1 MKRLLPWWGMNIT
14 GKGRLFAR
22 DEGSMHESI
31 SISKVTQKMVFHREE
46 STKLERSEYR
56 EVG

>member
-1 MKRLLPWWGMNIT
+1 M
-14 GKGRLFAR
+14 GKGDYLQGRKAP
-22 DEGSMHESI
+22 GMTSI
-31 SISKVTQKMVFHREE
+31 SISKVTQKVVFHREE

>member
-1 MKRLLPWWGMNIT
+1 MNIT